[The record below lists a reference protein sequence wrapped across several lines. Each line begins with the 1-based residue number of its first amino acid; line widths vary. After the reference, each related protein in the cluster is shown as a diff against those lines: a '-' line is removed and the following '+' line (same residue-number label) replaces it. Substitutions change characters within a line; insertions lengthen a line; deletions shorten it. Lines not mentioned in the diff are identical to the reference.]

1 MSTPRRD
8 SRLHFCEQGDS
19 PNTTCG
25 LPVKEKGMRLV
36 FWDLRLW
43 NAWSHMR
50 QCCNCIA
57 ALRNLDLIHGAK
69 PPGGDESFVL
79 DLDRASEIVHELG
92 FDGINEQM
100 PLIFDGQLGDA
111 EFMTHEIGHALSMGI
126 EIKIGFGVEIHKS
139 PRVGASNE
147 ALVLVAQEHLFRWI
161 GNPIDPSDI
170 ENCAEVQQVTRELL
184 TETRGSF
191 EPVFLARQLFT
202 WLQSRGAITDQRT

>member
-1 MSTPRRD
+1 MSKLRRD
-8 SRLHFCEQGDS
+8 SRLHFCEHGDS
-19 PNTTCG
+19 LSTICG
-25 LPVKEKGMRLV
+25 IAVKETGMRLV

-43 NAWSHMR
+43 HAWSHMG

-57 ALRNLDLIHGAK
+57 AMPKLDLIRGAR

-92 FDGINEQM
+92 FDGINDQM

-126 EIKIGFGVEIHKS
+126 EIKVGFGVEIHKS
-139 PRVGASNE
+139 PRVGPSNE

-161 GNPIDPSDI
+161 GNPIHPSDI

-184 TETRGSF
+184 TEMRGSF
-191 EPVFLARQLFT
+191 EPVCLARQLFT
-202 WLQSRGAITDQRT
+202 WLQCRGAITEQRT